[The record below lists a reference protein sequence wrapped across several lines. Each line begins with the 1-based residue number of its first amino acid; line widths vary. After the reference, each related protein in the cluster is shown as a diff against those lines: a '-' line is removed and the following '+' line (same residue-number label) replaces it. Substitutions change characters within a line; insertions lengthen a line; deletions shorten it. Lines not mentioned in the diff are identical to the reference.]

1 MPRAS
6 TVERRSES
14 GTVSFSSTLSAWL
27 ARSRTSCSWPSVSR
41 WGRFAAVGMDGSLL
55 VGAGSVGGHPEPGRC
70 RGVRHHPSGMNL
82 APPRGNHPL
91 QVMPAPGRSARLPG
105 TPGSRDLQTRTVSA
119 MSENSG
125 LSVDERAELERL
137 RSENAA
143 LRAQAGR
150 GGAADQDTVR
160 LPSGRSAARQRWRTV
175 VATLLIVVACVLAPL
190 SVVAVWTRNQVT
202 NTDRYVATVSP
213 LASDPAIQNAI
224 ADQITA
230 QVFTYIDIRGLTTQA
245 AEALAQRGNL
255 PPRLADQLQAFAVPI
270 ANGVQSF
277 TRDQVGKVVASD
289 AFTNA
294 WIQANRTAHAELVKA
309 LTGEGGGAVTV
320 ENDTV
325 SVNLAAFVQ
334 TVKAQLVASGF
345 TLAERIPE
353 VNASFV
359 LFQSKDIT
367 RVRSGFNLL
376 NTLGVWLPIIM
387 LILLVVGVYV
397 AKDHRR
403 ALVGAA
409 VGVAVAMV
417 VLALA
422 LAIFRS
428 IYLDAVPANLLP
440 HDAAAVLYDT
450 IVRFLRLGLRTILV
464 LALVV
469 AAGAFL
475 SGQSVTAVRTREG
488 LGRAIGW
495 LQGGAEQAGFST
507 GPVGAWVYGRKR
519 ALRIGAVTLAALVL
533 VFWGRPTGKVV
544 LGLTVALL
552 VVLALI
558 EFLGRRPGP
567 AAPVEAAP
575 AAPLSAPPPPGSR

>member
-1 MPRAS
+1 
-6 TVERRSES
+6 
-14 GTVSFSSTLSAWL
+14 
-27 ARSRTSCSWPSVSR
+27 
-41 WGRFAAVGMDGSLL
+41 
-55 VGAGSVGGHPEPGRC
+55 
-70 RGVRHHPSGMNL
+70 
-82 APPRGNHPL
+82 
-91 QVMPAPGRSARLPG
+91 
-105 TPGSRDLQTRTVSA
+105 
-119 MSENSG
+119 
-125 LSVDERAELERL
+125 
-137 RSENAA
+137 
-143 LRAQAGR
+143 
-150 GGAADQDTVR
+150 
-160 LPSGRSAARQRWRTV
+160 
-175 VATLLIVVACVLAPL
+175 
-190 SVVAVWTRNQVT
+190 
-202 NTDRYVATVSP
+202 
-213 LASDPAIQNAI
+213 
-224 ADQITA
+224 
-230 QVFTYIDIRGLTTQA
+230 VFRYIDVQGLTTQVVD
-245 AEALAQRGNL
+245 ALSERGV
-255 PPRLADQLQAFAVPI
+255 PPRLATQLEALSVPI
-270 ANGVQSF
+270 ANGLEGF
-277 TRDQVGKVVASD
+277 TRTQVTNVVQSD
-289 AFTNA
+289 AFADA
-294 WIQANRTAHAELVKA
+294 WVQANRVAHEQLVA
-309 LTGEGGGAVTV
+309 GLTGEGGGAVTV

-409 VGVAVAMV
+409 VGVAVSMV

-507 GPVGAWVYGRKR
+507 GPVGAWVYERKR
-519 ALRIGAVTLAALVL
+519 ALRICAVTLAALVL

-544 LGLTVALL
+544 LGLTLALL
-552 VVLALI
+552 VVLAVI
-558 EFLGRRPGP
+558 EFLGRSPGRQ
-567 AAPVEAAP
+567 
-575 AAPLSAPPPPGSR
+575 PGEVSTS

>member
-1 MPRAS
+1 
-6 TVERRSES
+6 
-14 GTVSFSSTLSAWL
+14 
-27 ARSRTSCSWPSVSR
+27 
-41 WGRFAAVGMDGSLL
+41 
-55 VGAGSVGGHPEPGRC
+55 
-70 RGVRHHPSGMNL
+70 
-82 APPRGNHPL
+82 
-91 QVMPAPGRSARLPG
+91 
-105 TPGSRDLQTRTVSA
+105 

-175 VATLLIVVACVLAPL
+175 VAALLIVVACVLAPL
-190 SVVAVWTRNQVT
+190 SAVAIWTRNQVT

-213 LASDPAIQNAI
+213 LASDPAIQKAI

-230 QVFTYIDIRGLTTQA
+230 QVFTYIDIKGLTTQA
-245 AEALAQRGNL
+245 LDALSSRGLSPQVASQLEA
-255 PPRLADQLQAFAVPI
+255 FSVPI

-277 TRDQVGKVVASD
+277 TRDQVGKIVASD

-325 SVNLAAFVQ
+325 SVNLAAFIQ

-376 NTLGVWLPIIM
+376 NTLGIWLPILAIV
-387 LILLVVGVYV
+387 LLVLGVYV

-409 VGVAVAMV
+409 VGVAVSMV

-422 LAIFRS
+422 LAVFRS
-428 IYLDAVPANLLP
+428 IYLDAVPATVLP

-475 SGQSVTAVRTREG
+475 TGRSVTAVRTREG

-507 GPVGAWVYGRKR
+507 GPVGAWVYERKR

-552 VVLALI
+552 VILALI